1 MGPVLSHPPAS
12 LDTPRWFCSTV
23 QKWSPPSAP
32 WLDWPPR
39 ARHPLSSPREISD
52 TFTQRLPSTFMA
64 TTDLAESV
72 WSQNLRIKGS
82 WTEISTRPPRH
93 NSNWISL
100 RDSSL
105 GMVWGWEVQLWLV
118 RSERSKSL
126 AHSKAVQWWSLAT
139 TVASDNLLCCGAF
152 NGYNRCVSRFFA
164 PGHFGIE
171 SWEIHNTKH
180 ICARTTV
187 DKKLYMVCIYIYDI
201 LYIYI
206 WHIYIYDT

>member
-1 MGPVLSHPPAS
+1 MNW
-12 LDTPRWFCSTV
+12 DFN
-23 QKWSPPSAP
+23 SA
-32 WLDWPPR
+32 
-39 ARHPLSSPREISD
+39 
-52 TFTQRLPSTFMA
+52 
-64 TTDLAESV
+64 
-72 WSQNLRIKGS
+72 
-82 WTEISTRPPRH
+82 PRH

-187 DKKLYMVCIYIYDI
+187 DKKLYMVCIYIWYI
-201 LYIYI
+201 IYIHLTYIYMTHNMYI
-206 WHIYIYDT
+206 YMCMTYIYMIYIYTHNMYINNYIDKSNILWFLLTGNQSDYWISVDC